1 MSEVGVSGVQW
12 VCHRCAGG
20 GGVIGVLGACH
31 RCAGCVTG
39 VLGLSQVC
47 WRCHRCAG
55 GVSRVCWGCHS
66 CTGGVEVVA
75 QDKPSEETII
85 PAQNFEPSTMLAVS
99 LKGLSAPLTSWWS
112 LLSAMGPYRKQQMD
126 TVMPTSLPAILLSS
140 DVVHMNALE
149 ALPQTH
155 CNIA

>member
-1 MSEVGVSGVQW
+1 MNVQW
-12 VCHRCAGG
+12 VCQVCSGCVAGVLG
-20 GGVIGVLGACH
+20 GDVIGVLGASH

-39 VLGLSQVC
+39 VLEVSQVC
-47 WRCHRCAG
+47 WR
-55 GVSRVCWGCHS
+55 CHS

-126 TVMPTSLPAILLSS
+126 TVMPTSLPTVLLSS
-140 DVVHMNALE
+140 GVVHKNALE